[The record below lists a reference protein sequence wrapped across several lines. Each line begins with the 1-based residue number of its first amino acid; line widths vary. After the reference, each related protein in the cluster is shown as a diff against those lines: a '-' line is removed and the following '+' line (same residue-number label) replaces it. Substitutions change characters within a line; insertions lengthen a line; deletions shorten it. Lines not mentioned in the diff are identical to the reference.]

1 MTREAE
7 AEAWVHRS
15 RRAVHNQFLIQ
26 SLAVLAI
33 VAPLPLVVVT
43 FWAVFGLASPIVI
56 RGILAFWIIAT
67 LAYAAMSVYARTRRM
82 EL

>member
-15 RRAVHNQFLIQ
+15 RRVVHSQFLIQ
-26 SLAVLAI
+26 VLAVLAI
-33 VAPLPLVVVT
+33 VTPLPLVAVT

-56 RGILAFWIIAT
+56 RSIFALWAAAT
-67 LAYAAMSVYARTRRM
+67 VTYAALSMYTRIRQR